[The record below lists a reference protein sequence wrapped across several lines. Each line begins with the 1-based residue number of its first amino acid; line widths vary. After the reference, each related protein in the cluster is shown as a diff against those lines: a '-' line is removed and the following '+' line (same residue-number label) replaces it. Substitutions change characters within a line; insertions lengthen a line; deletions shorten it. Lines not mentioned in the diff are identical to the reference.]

1 MRLVFVHYVVPDRG
15 SAQDM
20 HNYAQAARDAGHEVV
35 LYGSANGSPFDYSV
49 DVSAS
54 DALIFIFEWTT
65 RLYYGDH
72 LDLVRLVAGVPRERR
87 VLIDGD
93 GNYNEPISVGADR
106 NHADEESSRRWTEIC
121 DSLSDKVCQPTFH
134 PCRAN
139 VRPFLFYA
147 YDPAWEVPFGVGRKE
162 FGMTY
167 VGHSKFRWEPMQQVL
182 QAVEPVREY
191 IGRIALVGHG
201 WGSLPAWAA
210 AMQIEDD
217 YYSDPAYLAALGV
230 EVLPAVPFGRVV
242 EWMSKATFNPIL
254 LRPTF
259 NRLRLV
265 SDCCHSARPPD

>member
-1 MRLVFVHYVVPDRG
+1 
-15 SAQDM
+15 
-20 HNYAQAARDAGHEVV
+20 
-35 LYGSANGSPFDYSV
+35 
-49 DVSAS
+49 
-54 DALIFIFEWTT
+54 
-65 RLYYGDH
+65 
-72 LDLVRLVAGVPRERR
+72 
-87 VLIDGD
+87 
-93 GNYNEPISVGADR
+93 
-106 NHADEESSRRWTEIC
+106 
-121 DSLSDKVCQPTFH
+121 
-134 PCRAN
+134 
-139 VRPFLFYA
+139 
-147 YDPAWEVPFGVGRKE
+147 
-162 FGMTY
+162 MTY

-265 SDCCHSARPPD
+265 SDCCHSARVFLLGVYYGSIIIPRLITSE